1 MIDEDTDGPISLK
14 SSSSSFTQQ
23 LPVIKV
29 TTRNCHLSAQGQ
41 LGLPLSE
48 VGRLRCSRAFVFYIA
63 RFCAQAALAYSFN
76 QKQKSLLV
84 SGEEKGGNRGERA
97 QGWCA
102 QLQTPKVSISDEIF
116 TFF

>member
-1 MIDEDTDGPISLK
+1 MDEDTGGPISLK

-48 VGRLRCSRAFVFYIA
+48 VGRLRCSCAFVFYIA

-76 QKQKSLLV
+76 YKQKSLLV
-84 SGEEKGGNRGERA
+84 SGEEKGGNRGKRV
-97 QGWCA
+97 QGWCTR
-102 QLQTPKVSISDEIF
+102 LQTPKVSISDEIP